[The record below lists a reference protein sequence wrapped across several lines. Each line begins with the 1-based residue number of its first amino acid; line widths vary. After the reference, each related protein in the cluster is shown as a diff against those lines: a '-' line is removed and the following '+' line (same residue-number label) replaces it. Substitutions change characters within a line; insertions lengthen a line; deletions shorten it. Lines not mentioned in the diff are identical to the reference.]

1 MNFMP
6 NKLLFVVTVLLGAY
20 WSLGWYVPGLWL
32 STTLAI
38 FSVLVGLAIV
48 VKYFRGVYR
57 VLIKGARSEDEDGAH
72 LAALGIPAIASSV
85 VYGGMFT
92 LAWNLAG
99 QPPDWLG
106 TPASNFSRLLLVLGC
121 VAFYF
126 TPDIQRQQLKLSS
139 VVWLVVIMTT
149 AVLSAFILGLYVS
162 NDRLIDVNRIR
173 PITYPACPEDRPYWV
188 ASSSGYFHFAE
199 TSPWAPKIIPRR
211 CFTSPEEAV
220 AAGYVAA
227 PS

>member
-1 MNFMP
+1 MTFIP
-6 NKLLFVVTVLLGAY
+6 NRLLFIITLALAGY

-48 VKYFRGVYR
+48 IKYFRGVYG
-57 VLIKGARSEDEDGAH
+57 VLIKGDRSDDEDGAH
-72 LAALGIPAIASSV
+72 LAALGIPAIAASV

-92 LAWNLAG
+92 LAWNLVG

-126 TPDIQRQQLKLSS
+126 TPDVQRTRLKLSS
-139 VVWLVVIMTT
+139 VIWLVVIMTT
-149 AVLSAFILGLYVS
+149 AVLSAFVLGLYVS
-162 NDRLIDVNRIR
+162 NEKLIDLNNVR
-173 PITYPACPEDRPYWV
+173 PASYPSCGMDRPYWV
-188 ASSSGYFHFAE
+188 AANSSYFHFAE
-199 TSPWAPKIIPRR
+199 TSPWAPRIVPRR
-211 CFTSPEEAV
+211 CFTSPEEAE
-220 AAGYVAA
+220 AAGFI
-227 PS
+227 PSPS

>member
-6 NKLLFVVTVLLGAY
+6 NKLIFIVFVLLGAY

-162 NDRLIDVNRIR
+162 NDRLIDVNRTDHLPSLSR
-173 PITYPACPEDRPYWV
+173 GSALLGGVQLRLFPLCGDQPLGSQNHPPALLHLAR
-188 ASSSGYFHFAE
+188 
-199 TSPWAPKIIPRR
+199 
-211 CFTSPEEAV
+211 
-220 AAGYVAA
+220 
-227 PS
+227 